1 MQKSLLEQLPEIF
14 AKGKNQAE
22 KILERLESKWRINL
36 QNRELVI
43 PAKDK
48 ISQDLF
54 AKNNQNQIDENKIN
68 RLIYGDNLLALAALL
83 AENSDLNS
91 DLNFAPGGGVETSLR
106 GKIDL
111 IYIDPPFDSK
121 ADYRTKINL
130 PNTSL
135 EARPTTI
142 EQFAY
147 SDTWKNGTASYL
159 EMMIPRLILMREL
172 LSNEGSIYV
181 HIDWHVGHY
190 VKIILD
196 EIFGKEN
203 FRNEIVW
210 HYEKWTAPSSSFQKN
225 HDTILF
231 YTKTQNPLF
240 KEQKE
245 ITDNLKK
252 KYQSGYLIGG
262 GYGSSGLVVYDKENS
277 KAKELIASGKYKIV
291 YASQD
296 GKPLSD
302 VWKIPFINPMASER
316 LNYGTQKPEAL
327 LERIIRTSSSENSI
341 VADFFSGS
349 GTTAAVAEKLGR
361 RWIATDLGKPAC
373 MVARKRLIDAGASPF
388 LFQHVGDYQIEQMRQ
403 NFGRSYKIGD
413 LSEIILGLFGSLP
426 LPLMDNPN
434 RNLGTLNNSKTL
446 VFVDSPNKLTGL
458 STLQKAINLREGH
471 LGGFEK
477 VIVLGWNFDSAIGAY
492 LAGLND
498 NKLEVLAIPPD
509 LLDRMKK
516 KGDKIRQEEVK
527 FSSLQYLTLKPVKR
541 QINEQDETLEV
552 ELENYILLSPEALNL
567 DSGSREKLQN
577 FIEND
582 RLALIEYWSVDPDF
596 DGEVFH
602 SIWQDY
608 RGNTEND
615 DDPFR
620 VVKKA
625 VLTNLPKKDG
635 ARKICVRVVDIF
647 GFEAESIVE
656 V

>member
-1 MQKSLLEQLPEIF
+1 M
-14 AKGKNQAE
+14 
-22 KILERLESKWRINL
+22 
-36 QNRELVI
+36 
-43 PAKDK
+43 
-48 ISQDLF
+48 
-54 AKNNQNQIDENKIN
+54 
-68 RLIYGDNLLALAALL
+68 
-83 AENSDLNS
+83 
-91 DLNFAPGGGVETSLR
+91 ETSLR

-210 HYEKWTAPSSSFQKN
+210 RKLTSAKSQSNFFSNVKDSIFYYSKSDKVTFKPQFTKGGKDDKTYSLTEEYSGRKFGSFDFTQKGSGPARNFGDKTLNPPNGKHWIWSQEKINQGLENGRIIFTKNGLPRVKRYLDEKEGNYVGDLWTDEDIS
-225 HDTILF
+225 
-231 YTKTQNPLF
+231 
-240 KEQKE
+240 
-245 ITDNLKK
+245 
-252 KYQSGYLIGG
+252 
-262 GYGSSGLVVYDKENS
+262 
-277 KAKELIASGKYKIV
+277 
-291 YASQD
+291 
-296 GKPLSD
+296 PLSA
-302 VWKIPFINPMASER
+302 NSSER
-316 LNYGTQKPEAL
+316 LNYDTQKPEAL
-327 LERIIRTSSSENSI
+327 LERIIRASSNPNSI

-413 LSEIILGLFGSLP
+413 LSEIILGLFGALP

-498 NKLEVLAIPPD
+498 NKLEVLVIPPD

-541 QINEQDETLEV
+541 QINAEDETLEV
-552 ELENYILLSPEALNL
+552 ELENYILLSPEVLNL

-625 VLTNLPKKDG
+625 VLANLPKKDG

>member
-91 DLNFAPGGGVETSLR
+91 NPNFAGGGVETSLR

-210 HYEKWTAPSSSFQKN
+210 KYNKFAGKNSGLPLN
-225 HDTILF
+225 HDNIFF
-231 YTKTQNPLF
+231 YSKVAEAAIFNKLKIPVDKARQQTARVWDSL
-240 KEQKE
+240 QKKAVQKKDE
-245 ITDNLKK
+245 NGNLI
-252 KYQSGYLIGG
+252 YYRQE
-262 GYGSSGLVVYDKENS
+262 DKM
-277 KAKELIASGKYKIV
+277 I
-291 YASQD
+291 D
-296 GKPLSD
+296 D
-302 VWKIPFINPMASER
+302 VWVDLPLINPMAKER
-316 LNYGTQKPEAL
+316 LDFNTQKPEKL
-327 LERIIRTSSSENSI
+327 LERIIQMSSNPNSI

-413 LSEIILGLFGSLP
+413 LSEIILGLFGALP
-426 LPLMDNPN
+426 LPLMDNPS

-477 VIVLGWNFDSAIGAY
+477 VIVLGWNFDSVIGAY

-498 NKLEVLAIPPD
+498 NKLEVLVIPPD

-516 KGDKIRQEEVK
+516 KGDKIKQEEVK

-541 QINEQDETLEV
+541 QINAEDETLEV
-552 ELENYILLSPEALNL
+552 ELENYILLSPEVLNL

-647 GFEAESIVE
+647 GFEAESVVE
-656 V
+656 I

>member
-83 AENSDLNS
+83 AENENAQDHLQ
-91 DLNFAPGGGVETSLR
+91 TSLR
-106 GKIDL
+106 GKVDL

-130 PNTSL
+130 PNASL

-210 HYEKWTAPSSSFQKN
+210 CYTGPSAVKN
-225 HDTILF
+225 AFPRKHDIIFF
-231 YTKTQNPLF
+231 YAKSDSAIF
-240 KEQKE
+240 HGDFVKHK
-245 ITDNLKK
+245 
-252 KYQSGYLIGG
+252 SGVHNTGQVF
-262 GYGSSGLVVYDKENS
+262 GSNKENIEGIKS
-277 KAKELIASGKYKIV
+277 LEERGKMVEDWWIDIFTTDRV
-291 YASQD
+291 R
-296 GKPLSD
+296 
-302 VWKIPFINPMASER
+302 SEMVG
-316 LNYGTQKPEAL
+316 YGTQKPTKL
-327 LERIIRTSSSENSI
+327 LERIIRASSNPNSI

-413 LSEIILGLFGSLP
+413 LSEVILGLYGALP
-426 LPLMDNPN
+426 LPLMDNPS

-458 STLQKAINLREGH
+458 ATLQKAINLREGH

-498 NKLEVLAIPPD
+498 SKLEVLVIPPD

-541 QINEQDETLEV
+541 QINAEDETLEV

-567 DSGSREKLQN
+567 DSAAREKLQN

-620 VVKKA
+620 VVNKA
-625 VLTNLPKKDG
+625 ILANLPKKDG
-635 ARKICVRVVDIF
+635 IRKICVRVVDIF
-647 GFEAESIVE
+647 GFEAEVIAE
-656 V
+656 I

>member
-91 DLNFAPGGGVETSLR
+91 NPNFAGGGVETSLR

-147 SDTWKNGTASYL
+147 SDTWNKGTASYL

-203 FRNEIVW
+203 FLNEVIW
-210 HYEKWTAPSSSFQKN
+210 YYRRWNIAGSSFAKN
-225 HDTILF
+225 HDTLLLYSKSKGSHIFNQLF
-231 YTKTQNPLF
+231 IPKSEKSSAQGKAWKSIIGEDGIRRSVQTDEPTKGVPMPDTW
-240 KEQKE
+240 E
-245 ITDNLKK
+245 I
-252 KYQSGYLIGG
+252 SM
-262 GYGSSGLVVYDKENS
+262 
-277 KAKELIASGKYKIV
+277 
-291 YASQD
+291 
-296 GKPLSD
+296 
-302 VWKIPFINPMASER
+302 INPVGKER
-316 LNYGTQKPEAL
+316 LGYSTQKPEAL
-327 LERIIRTSSSENSI
+327 LERIIRASSNPNSI

-373 MVARKRLIDAGASPF
+373 MVARKRLIDAQSKPF

-426 LPLMDNPN
+426 LPLMDNPS

-498 NKLEVLAIPPD
+498 SKLEVLVIPPD

-567 DSGSREKLQN
+567 DSAAREKLQN

-625 VLTNLPKKDG
+625 VLANLPKKDG

>member
-91 DLNFAPGGGVETSLR
+91 NPNFAGGGVETSLR

-210 HYEKWTAPSSSFQKN
+210 KYNKFAGKNSGLPLN
-225 HDTILF
+225 HDNIFF
-231 YTKTQNPLF
+231 YSKVAEAAIFNKLKIPVDKARQQTARVWDSL
-240 KEQKE
+240 QKKAVQKKDE
-245 ITDNLKK
+245 NGNLI
-252 KYQSGYLIGG
+252 YYRQE
-262 GYGSSGLVVYDKENS
+262 DKM
-277 KAKELIASGKYKIV
+277 I
-291 YASQD
+291 D
-296 GKPLSD
+296 D
-302 VWKIPFINPMASER
+302 VWVDLPLINPMAKER
-316 LNYGTQKPEAL
+316 LDFNTQKPEKL
-327 LERIIRTSSSENSI
+327 LERIIQMSSNPNSI

-413 LSEIILGLFGSLP
+413 LSEIILGLFGALP
-426 LPLMDNPN
+426 LPLMDNPS

-477 VIVLGWNFDSAIGAY
+477 VIVLGWNFDSVIGAY

-498 NKLEVLAIPPD
+498 NKLEVLVIPPD

-516 KGDKIRQEEVK
+516 KGDKIKQEEVK

-541 QINEQDETLEV
+541 QINAEDETLEV

-647 GFEAESIVE
+647 GFEAESVVE
-656 V
+656 I